1 MVTDDNTASTHHP
14 GLTNGLK
21 EGLYG
26 SQGNRSK
33 TYQIFPELTAPT
45 IALAKMQGLCTWD
58 LTACVE
64 IKNEKIPNGP
74 LASQATP
81 RTLMLWLV
89 LSDRRAKAS
98 A

>member
-33 TYQIFPELTAPT
+33 THQLFPEPTAPT
-45 IALAKMQGLCTWD
+45 IALTKTQGLCTWD
-58 LTACVE
+58 LIACVE

-74 LASQATP
+74 LAQEH
-81 RTLMLWLV
+81 
-89 LSDRRAKAS
+89 
-98 A
+98 

>member
-33 TYQIFPELTAPT
+33 TYPIFPELTAPT
-45 IALAKMQGLCTWD
+45 IALAKMQGLRTWD
-58 LTACVE
+58 LTACIE
-64 IKNEKIPNGP
+64 IKNEKTPNGP

-81 RTLMLWLV
+81 RTLML
-89 LSDRRAKAS
+89 
-98 A
+98 